1 MENWYLVSFKFL
13 DTGLWFYNLVLTD
26 REEKIIKHFS
36 KHEEMSFR
44 KTEKREVKI
53 LRKAKLPIVDLAMQ

>member
-26 REEKIIKHFS
+26 NEENIFKYFS
-36 KHEEMSFR
+36 GNEEIQFCSLET
-44 KTEKREVKI
+44 KEVNILKR
-53 LRKAKLPIVDLAMQ
+53 AKLPIVDLGTR